1 VKRLPCFVQT
11 LQLTVTQALKV
22 IKPYTKRIRKL
33 VKFFRSSKQSQRLD
47 QAQIDLAQRNKNNSD
62 ENLLEIEDDNLE
74 TVEEI
79 EFKILRTINDVKTRW
94 NSTYQ
99 SWKRLLVLRP
109 SIEWLAA
116 TLHLQNK
123 DGVKE
128 DSYKLKSLM
137 LEDYEWLLLDE
148 LVNVLKPFDEL
159 TTYFSGIQYA
169 TLSVINPSIEAL
181 KFEFS
186 DGDILISEELNTI
199 INKDEININEG
210 KYRTNYYFCK
220 LKIKT

>member
-1 VKRLPCFVQT
+1 
-11 LQLTVTQALKV
+11 
-22 IKPYTKRIRKL
+22 
-33 VKFFRSSKQSQRLD
+33 
-47 QAQIDLAQRNKNNSD
+47 
-62 ENLLEIEDDNLE
+62 
-74 TVEEI
+74 
-79 EFKILRTINDVKTRW
+79 
-94 NSTYQ
+94 
-99 SWKRLLVLRP
+99 
-109 SIEWLAA
+109 
-116 TLHLQNK
+116 
-123 DGVKE
+123 
-128 DSYKLKSLM
+128 M

-186 DGDILISEELNTI
+186 DSDILTSEELNKI
-199 INKDEININEG
+199 INKDKININEG